1 MRMHTALAALLTCF
15 ALIAFPVSAAADD
28 DVPQALNEMSAS
40 ESDAETEAELEAL
53 AAEAHGAV
61 SDSQGER
68 ASGNAQADRGEVG
81 GERGAGREAFGAM
94 ASAAPAPGMTRVT
107 FDLSRRRKPYSVHLV
122 GTDLTCE
129 APCILDVPNG
139 EAEFVFSAGR
149 RDRVQLVRK
158 YDLDGDN
165 LHLELVRRN
174 NTAMRIAGITFAAL
188 GGGALGLGIFGTV
201 LAIESRHSSN
211 EGVIGYAVFIV
222 IGYVGALAYGIPG
235 ILMIAKS
242 RPKVVARE
250 APRRLSVK
258 ETIKESFQ
266 FGFVPVREG
275 AVATAGFRF

>member
-1 MRMHTALAALLTCF
+1 MSPPIEELYAMHAVFVFVLTCLAF
-15 ALIAFPVSAAADD
+15 IAFPW
-28 DVPQALNEMSAS
+28 SAS
-40 ESDAETEAELEAL
+40 AEDGAAPEAELEAL
-53 AAEAHGAV
+53 AAEAHEAV
-61 SDSQGER
+61 LEAAGEGQER
-68 ASGNAQADRGEVG
+68 AAPMQEAPSAMSDMTEMSAD
-81 GERGAGREAFGAM
+81 
-94 ASAAPAPGMTRVT
+94 AAPPPGMTRVS
-107 FDLSRRRKPYSVHLV
+107 FDLSRRRKPYSVHLL
-122 GTDLTCE
+122 GTELTCR
-129 APCILDVPNG
+129 APCFLDVPNG

-174 NTAMRIAGITFAAL
+174 NTAMRIAGITFAAI

-250 APRRLSVK
+250 APQRLSVK
-258 ETIKESFQ
+258 ETIKESFR
-266 FGFVPVREG
+266 FGVVPLSDG
-275 AVATAGFRF
+275 AAAMAGFRF